1 MVNTI
6 EKNYIQELIGHCSY
20 FRLDG
25 LPAVGEVFYQKITLE
40 DIYAPLRLSESK
52 DADDLLKWGASIS
65 DVVNEKHSQQSQ
77 TTISTTTE
85 YNGLF
90 STCDSFE
97 ESSTPFSDLIAFI
110 DAHLGKLSKPVR
122 NEYDSF
128 IWQLDE
134 QIERLSKGNAPSS
147 GKSAIESAQ
156 TTEEFISAIDVG
168 VSNWVDNSDMDASSQ
183 IVSEQR
189 VYIRE
194 QNQLYDDKPVGP
206 LIDGYPSRKIIL
218 SNPGCGKTTLAK
230 RIALAYASMDKE
242 NIENYSLPGNLFPML
257 LYCRS
262 LNGES
267 INADD
272 SFIDVAF
279 KMARKQYDSIP
290 DDFDSF
296 RKIIEKH
303 AEADLLLI
311 VDGYDELFS
320 KDVQEHFAKTLYEF
334 LAQYKNAHLLLTSRI
349 ASFVNDGYSD
359 IESIKYINQIP
370 NVKKNLIL
378 SMSQD
383 EIEAFVRRWHKVLF
397 PFDPDKMQIAE
408 NIIGQLR
415 QPGFKYL
422 RKMTCVPL
430 HLSNILLVAR
440 TSNKIPNSKSQLFED
455 YLTIALNWHST
466 GAIETSDMK
475 SQLAYVAYHMTK
487 REMQRIT
494 KSQLKDVLLN
504 CAEDLDGEFLVV
516 INEDNIE
523 TFITELEERTCVLKK
538 SRRLSGEDYYQFT
551 HLNLQEYLTAYAIAK
566 GCSEDIAT
574 PLEVIS
580 QRLNKNAWR
589 EVIILTGLL
598 VNRTER
604 NQIVDFLINEAET
617 TEDNYYSTNL
627 LFEFIANGI
636 INKPEKRHAIYDLL
650 FKEHITDN
658 QIKKICEFLDDA
670 RSEDFKQYVSE
681 KFASSMESGNSDYSF
696 ALATIYAY
704 EFLQSGLKP
713 LEKAESMVVSSD
725 GFEMV
730 IGLYIFT
737 VLGWC
742 KYCKISSE
750 FAAQDIILSSD
761 FGEKIRNL
769 LLSKSQYSSDIA
781 TALKD
786 IALAEYMVD
795 IPFLDKDVY
804 ELLIED
810 LSNSKKRVEAEK
822 ILSVFP
828 LSFSSL
834 SYSSGIV
841 TNDLRGPYLE
851 EYRTFLSDPKKA
863 EETVFKFS
871 ICAMLGCWDL
881 ASEEFLDEFTDLEG
895 YYELNKRNADDAA
908 KAKLKI
914 LRKQI
919 SDMADPVS
927 AGLYHYEMSEFE
939 KAKDA
944 FLVAYKK
951 ENTTVSNNL
960 AYMLRRGEIDKVI
973 IDKKSYSVE
982 ELLQEGVLAN
992 EPFSITNYALQKAK
1006 ENDGINYEVGLSI
1019 VSALGKLPKHLLN
1032 GVYSWW
1038 SDLAQKGENEGYI
1051 VLAWLI
1057 EMGVI
1062 STTPYGSIEDL
1073 KQLIS

>member
-1 MVNTI
+1 M
-6 EKNYIQELIGHCSY
+6 
-20 FRLDG
+20 
-25 LPAVGEVFYQKITLE
+25 
-40 DIYAPLRLSESK
+40 
-52 DADDLLKWGASIS
+52 
-65 DVVNEKHSQQSQ
+65 
-77 TTISTTTE
+77 
-85 YNGLF
+85 
-90 STCDSFE
+90 
-97 ESSTPFSDLIAFI
+97 
-110 DAHLGKLSKPVR
+110 
-122 NEYDSF
+122 
-128 IWQLDE
+128 
-134 QIERLSKGNAPSS
+134 
-147 GKSAIESAQ
+147 
-156 TTEEFISAIDVG
+156 
-168 VSNWVDNSDMDASSQ
+168 
-183 IVSEQR
+183 
-189 VYIRE
+189 
-194 QNQLYDDKPVGP
+194 
-206 LIDGYPSRKIIL
+206 
-218 SNPGCGKTTLAK
+218 
-230 RIALAYASMDKE
+230 YASMDKE

-267 INADD
+267 INEDD

-290 DDFDSF
+290 DDLDSF

-303 AEADLLLI
+303 AETDLLLI

-320 KDVQEHFAKTLYEF
+320 KDVQERFAKTLYEF

-370 NVKKNLIL
+370 NVRKNLIL

-494 KSQLKDVLLN
+494 KRQLKDVLLN

-681 KFASSMESGNSDYSF
+681 KFASSMESGNSNYSF

-704 EFLQSGLKP
+704 EFLQSGQKP
-713 LEKAESMVVSSD
+713 LEKAESMVISSD
-725 GFEMV
+725 GLEMV

-750 FAAQDIILSSD
+750 LAAQNIILSSK
-761 FGEKIRNL
+761 FGKKIRNL

-786 IALAEYMVD
+786 IVLAEYIVD
-795 IPFLDKDVY
+795 TPFLDKDVY
-804 ELLIED
+804 ELLIEN
-810 LSNSKKRVEAEK
+810 LLNSEKRVAAEK
-822 ILSVFP
+822 VLSIFP
-828 LSFSSL
+828 LDFSSL
-834 SYSSGIV
+834 SYSGGKV
-841 TNDLRGPYLE
+841 ANDLRGSYLE

-871 ICAMLGCWDL
+871 VCAMLGCWDL

-939 KAKDA
+939 KAKAA

-951 ENTTVSNNL
+951 GNTTVSNNL
-960 AYMLRRGEIDKVI
+960 AYMLRRGEIDEVI

-1006 ENDGINYEVGLSI
+1006 ENDGINYELGLSI
-1019 VSALGKLPKHLLN
+1019 VSVLRKLPKHFLN
-1032 GVYSWW
+1032 GIYSWW

-1062 STTPYGSIEDL
+1062 STSPYGSIEDL
-1073 KQLIS
+1073 KRLIS